1 MRTNKERQQLIY
13 RRTLEL
19 RCKERRKKQCMFS
32 ACGVA
37 LCLMLVIGIGSF
49 MPGVVKQASVG
60 NIDYTMGTASMLGH
74 YEALGYICMGVLA
87 FALGVCVTVLLYR
100 LRRVEEHKRRTRE
113 YQYRMETDG
122 QPEKKKQQEEQEEE
136 QEKEREERER
146 EQR

>member
-13 RRTLEL
+13 RRTREL

-32 ACGVA
+32 VCGVA

-49 MPGVVKQASVG
+49 MPGVVKQASAG

-100 LRRVEEHKRRTRE
+100 LRRVEEHKRRT
-113 YQYRMETDG
+113 ETDG
-122 QPEKKKQQEEQEEE
+122 QPKKKKQQEEQ

>member
-32 ACGVA
+32 VCGVA
-37 LCLMLVIGIGSF
+37 LCLMLVSGIGSF

-113 YQYRMETDG
+113 YQYRMESLRRKNN
-122 QPEKKKQQEEQEEE
+122 KKNNKKNKKN
-136 QEKEREERER
+136 EKENRDEF
-146 EQR
+146 

>member
-1 MRTNKERQQLIY
+1 
-13 RRTLEL
+13 
-19 RCKERRKKQCMFS
+19 MFS
-32 ACGVA
+32 VCSVA

-49 MPGVVKQASVG
+49 MPRVVKQASAG

-100 LRRVEEHKRRTRE
+100 LRRVEEHKRSTRE

-122 QPEKKKQQEEQEEE
+122 QPEKKKQQEQQGE
-136 QEKEREERER
+136 QEKRTRRERKERER
-146 EQR
+146 E

>member
-1 MRTNKERQQLIY
+1 
-13 RRTLEL
+13 
-19 RCKERRKKQCMFS
+19 MFS
-32 ACGVA
+32 VCGVA

-49 MPGVVKQASVG
+49 MPGVVKQASAG

-122 QPEKKKQQEEQEEE
+122 QPEKKKQQEEQE
-136 QEKEREERER
+136 KEREERER

>member
-19 RCKERRKKQCMFS
+19 RCKERRKKQC
-32 ACGVA
+32 
-37 LCLMLVIGIGSF
+37 
-49 MPGVVKQASVG
+49 
-60 NIDYTMGTASMLGH
+60 MLGH

-122 QPEKKKQQEEQEEE
+122 QPEKKKQQEEQQEE

>member
-1 MRTNKERQQLIY
+1 MSDACY
-13 RRTLEL
+13 RN
-19 RCKERRKKQCMFS
+19 RKFH
-32 ACGVA
+32 AG
-37 LCLMLVIGIGSF
+37 GSE
-49 MPGVVKQASVG
+49 QASAG

-122 QPEKKKQQEEQEEE
+122 QPEKKKQQEEQE
-136 QEKEREERER
+136 KEREERER

>member
-19 RCKERRKKQCMFS
+19 RSKERRKKQCMFS
-32 ACGVA
+32 VCGAA

-49 MPGVVKQASVG
+49 MPGVVKQAAVG

-74 YEALGYICMGVLA
+74 YEALGYICMG
-87 FALGVCVTVLLYR
+87 VLLYR

>member
-1 MRTNKERQQLIY
+1 MSDACY
-13 RRTLEL
+13 RN
-19 RCKERRKKQCMFS
+19 RKFH
-32 ACGVA
+32 A
-37 LCLMLVIGIGSF
+37 
-49 MPGVVKQASVG
+49 GVVKQASAG

-122 QPEKKKQQEEQEEE
+122 QPEKKKQQEEQE
-136 QEKEREERER
+136 KEREERER

>member
-19 RCKERRKKQCMFS
+19 RSKERRKKQCVFS
-32 ACGVA
+32 VCGAA
-37 LCLMLVIGIGSF
+37 LCLILIVGIGGF

-74 YEALGYICMGVLA
+74 YEAVGYICMGVLA

-100 LRRVEEHKRRTRE
+100 LRTHTII
-113 YQYRMETDG
+113 Q
-122 QPEKKKQQEEQEEE
+122 
-136 QEKEREERER
+136 
-146 EQR
+146 

>member
-1 MRTNKERQQLIY
+1 MSDACY
-13 RRTLEL
+13 RN
-19 RCKERRKKQCMFS
+19 RKFHAGGS
-32 ACGVA
+32 A
-37 LCLMLVIGIGSF
+37 
-49 MPGVVKQASVG
+49 G

-122 QPEKKKQQEEQEEE
+122 QPKKKKQQEEQ

>member
-13 RRTLEL
+13 RRTQEL
-19 RCKERRKKQCMFS
+19 RSKERRKKQCMFS
-32 ACGVA
+32 VCSVA

-49 MPGVVKQASVG
+49 MPRVVKQASAG

-122 QPEKKKQQEEQEEE
+122 SLRRKNNKKKNKKN
-136 QEKEREERER
+136 EKENRDEFRDY
-146 EQR
+146 

>member
-32 ACGVA
+32 VCGVA

-60 NIDYTMGTASMLGH
+60 NIDYTMG
-74 YEALGYICMGVLA
+74 
-87 FALGVCVTVLLYR
+87 
-100 LRRVEEHKRRTRE
+100 RRVCWGIMRHW
-113 YQYRMETDG
+113 DIFVWVC
-122 QPEKKKQQEEQEEE
+122 
-136 QEKEREERER
+136 
-146 EQR
+146 

>member
-13 RRTLEL
+13 RRTQEL
-19 RCKERRKKQCMFS
+19 RSKERRKKQCMFS
-32 ACGVA
+32 VCSVA

-49 MPGVVKQASVG
+49 MPRVVKQASAG

-113 YQYRMETDG
+113 YQ
-122 QPEKKKQQEEQEEE
+122 
-136 QEKEREERER
+136 
-146 EQR
+146 

>member
-13 RRTLEL
+13 RRTREL

-32 ACGVA
+32 VCGVA

-60 NIDYTMGTASMLGH
+60 NI
-74 YEALGYICMGVLA
+74 
-87 FALGVCVTVLLYR
+87 GVCVTVLLYR

>member
-32 ACGVA
+32 VCGVA

-87 FALGVCVTVLLYR
+87 FALTVLLYR

-122 QPEKKKQQEEQEEE
+122 QPEKKKQQEEQE
-136 QEKEREERER
+136 KEREERER

>member
-32 ACGVA
+32 VCGVA

-60 NIDYTMGTASMLGH
+60 NIDYTMGTR
-74 YEALGYICMGVLA
+74 
-87 FALGVCVTVLLYR
+87 VCWGIMRHWDIFVWVC
-100 LRRVEEHKRRTRE
+100 
-113 YQYRMETDG
+113 
-122 QPEKKKQQEEQEEE
+122 
-136 QEKEREERER
+136 
-146 EQR
+146 

>member
-13 RRTLEL
+13 RRTQEL
-19 RCKERRKKQCMFS
+19 RSKERRKKQCMFS
-32 ACGVA
+32 VCGVA

-49 MPGVVKQASVG
+49 MPGVVKQASAG

-100 LRRVEEHKRRTRE
+100 LRRVEEHKRRTKE
-113 YQYRMETDG
+113 YQHRMETDG
-122 QPEKKKQQEEQEEE
+122 QPEKKKQQEEQQEE

>member
-19 RCKERRKKQCMFS
+19 RSKERRKKQCMFS
-32 ACGVA
+32 VCGVA
-37 LCLMLVIGIGSF
+37 LCLMLV
-49 MPGVVKQASVG
+49 PGAVKQASAG

-100 LRRVEEHKRRTRE
+100 LRRVEEHKRRTKE
-113 YQYRMETDG
+113 YQHRMETDG
-122 QPEKKKQQEEQEEE
+122 QPEKKEQ

>member
-1 MRTNKERQQLIY
+1 
-13 RRTLEL
+13 
-19 RCKERRKKQCMFS
+19 MFS
-32 ACGVA
+32 VCGVA

-49 MPGVVKQASVG
+49 MPGVVKQASAG

-100 LRRVEEHKRRTRE
+100 LRRVEEHKRRTKE
-113 YQYRMETDG
+113 YQHRMETDG
-122 QPEKKKQQEEQEEE
+122 QPEKKEQ

>member
-32 ACGVA
+32 VCGVA
-37 LCLMLVIGIGSF
+37 
-49 MPGVVKQASVG
+49 
-60 NIDYTMGTASMLGH
+60 
-74 YEALGYICMGVLA
+74 
-87 FALGVCVTVLLYR
+87 LYR

-122 QPEKKKQQEEQEEE
+122 QPEKKKQQEEQQEE

>member
-19 RCKERRKKQCMFS
+19 RRKERRKKQCMFS
-32 ACGVA
+32 VCGVA

-49 MPGVVKQASVG
+49 MPGVVKQASAG

-100 LRRVEEHKRRTRE
+100 L
-113 YQYRMETDG
+113 
-122 QPEKKKQQEEQEEE
+122 
-136 QEKEREERER
+136 
-146 EQR
+146 